1 MNLETRIFSTLD
13 EIIHVNYSLSG
24 RLYLRD
30 VKSRINKIIKK
41 KTLIN
46 LARSEGKDILKT
58 SIRFLE
64 EIQLCLNGHF
74 CTTYLPEV

>member
-13 EIIHVNYSLSG
+13 KIIQVNYSLSE

-41 KTLIN
+41 QIN
-46 LARSEGKDILKT
+46 LARSEGKNILKT

-64 EIQLCLNGHF
+64 KIPNLSAGSV
-74 CTTYLPEV
+74 T